1 MSHGLL
7 DNLIRW
13 SVNAASF
20 SVLLPFIVALSLYRV
35 LDRRMKIVLIY
46 LVISAAIELFLY
58 IMTTQRVRFNNLPL
72 LHVYTV
78 IQFVLLAMLYR
89 DVVQQMFPKYVWETT
104 VIAFIVFAAV
114 NAWLWQPLTGFNGYA
129 RAAES
134 VLLISMA
141 MCSAFYL
148 MFREKQ
154 LRPLGEMPMF
164 WVNAAIL
171 FYFPASFF
179 VFLLSNDVLVLS
191 SKVFRISWAF
201 HALFLILHYLFLT
214 IALWSQHR
222 QMKSMSLS
230 SAER

>member
-1 MSHGLL
+1 MSQGFL
-7 DNLIRW
+7 DLIIRW
-13 SVNAASF
+13 SVNAASVF
-20 SVLLPFIVALSLYRV
+20 VLLPLAVGLGVFRV
-35 LDRRMKIVLIY
+35 LDRRMKIVLVY
-46 LVISAAIELFLY
+46 LAISAAIELFLF

-78 IQFVLLAMLYR
+78 VQFVLFALLYR
-89 DVVQQMFPKYVWETT
+89 DVLRQMFPRYVWDVT
-104 VIAFIVFAAV
+104 VIAFIVFAVV

-141 MCSAFYL
+141 LCSAFYL
-148 MFREKQ
+148 LFREKQ

-164 WVNAAIL
+164 WINAAVL

-201 HALFLILHYLFLT
+201 HALFLMLHYLFLT
-214 IALWSQHR
+214 IALWSRHR
-222 QMKSMSLS
+222 QTKSMSLY
-230 SAER
+230 